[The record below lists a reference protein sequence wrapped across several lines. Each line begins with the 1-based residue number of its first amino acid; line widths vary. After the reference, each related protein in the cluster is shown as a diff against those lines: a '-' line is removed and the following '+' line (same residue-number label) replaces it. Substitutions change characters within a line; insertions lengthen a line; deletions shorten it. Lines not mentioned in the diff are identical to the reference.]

1 MCIFVCVWLSVIV
14 HISGPFSILL
24 RTLLSK
30 TMGNCFIVNAPMMF
44 TGVWK
49 IAKGFIDEK
58 TRKKIEVKGGNYFKT
73 LLEYANED
81 QLPEFLGGSCKM

>member
-1 MCIFVCVWLSVIV
+1 
-14 HISGPFSILL
+14 
-24 RTLLSK
+24 
-30 TMGNCFIVNAPMMF
+30 MMF